1 MLDQSPAGEA
11 DIIEY
16 PCASC
21 GATNRIPRSRVKD
34 DPKCGRCKQSVFPD
48 HPVAATDATW
58 KREVEDSPIPVLVD
72 FWAEWCGPCRAVA
85 PVLEQVAR
93 ERKGRVKVVKLNVD
107 QNPRTAA
114 AHRVQSIPMLQLQ
127 RGPLFLDKQVG
138 ALSKPMLEAW
148 LDRYL

>member
-1 MLDQSPAGEA
+1 MLDQTPAGEA
-11 DIIEY
+11 DLIEY

-21 GATNRIPRSRVKD
+21 GATNRIPRSRLKD

-93 ERKGRVKVVKLNVD
+93 ERKGRLKVVKLNVD
-107 QNPRTAA
+107 QNPRMAA

-127 RGPLFLDKQVG
+127 RGPLFLDKQLG
-138 ALSKPMLEAW
+138 ALPKPMIDVW

>member
-1 MLDQSPAGEA
+1 
-11 DIIEY
+11 
-16 PCASC
+16 
-21 GATNRIPRSRVKD
+21 
-34 DPKCGRCKQSVFPD
+34 
-48 HPVAATDATW
+48 
-58 KREVEDSPIPVLVD
+58 VLVD

-93 ERKGRVKVVKLNVD
+93 ERKGRLKVVKLNVD
-107 QNPRTAA
+107 QNPQTAA

-138 ALSKPMLEAW
+138 AVPKPMLEAW